1 MGHLT
6 VTGAADVNEVLARGR
21 AAAAKL
27 RWA

>member
-6 VTGAADVNEVLARGR
+6 VAGAADVDEALARGR
-21 AAAAKL
+21 AALAKL